1 VKIAGEH
8 RSLEGK
14 REIKGSKHASDELCC
29 LGTFV
34 FNSEG
39 FGFDT
44 ITLFFANNANDI
56 VVYPTEIG
64 YAGPS
69 TSGGGGTSPS
79 GGGAPPFCFS
89 TNRRKRGSHRPGL
102 VDYDRAM
109 GPGGGFFLDLRRP

>member
-14 REIKGSKHASDELCC
+14 REIKGSNHASDELCC

-44 ITLFFANNANDI
+44 TTLFFANNANDI

-69 TSGGGGTSPS
+69 TSGGGGASPS

-89 TNRRKRGSHRPGL
+89 TN
-102 VDYDRAM
+102 
-109 GPGGGFFLDLRRP
+109 